1 MTSEN
6 ENLRKSVAS
15 QSKYGSGD
23 SVAVQAMQNQITI
36 LEKENE
42 FLRKKLKH
50 ILPTSSS
57 PKEITTAT
65 KETEVQKTN
74 VSATELAE
82 LKALEMI
89 RKLLDSVQKH
99 HGQSGR
105 VQEAL
110 KELSA
115 KKLKTLHAGT
125 CKKPDCD
132 MTHLYSNDNSLH
144 DEYDTVKSDTKRKS
158 NTEMIADVKRF
169 KGISYTETFEEVQ

>member
-1 MTSEN
+1 VIAEN
-6 ENLRKSVAS
+6 DNLKRSVAS
-15 QSKYGSGD
+15 QSKCGSGD
-23 SVAVQAMQNQITI
+23 SVTMQAMQNQITI

-57 PKEITTAT
+57 PE
-65 KETEVQKTN
+65 ETEAQKT
-74 VSATELAE
+74 SISETEMAE
-82 LKALEMI
+82 LRALEMI

-115 KKLKTLHAGT
+115 KKLKTLHAST
-125 CKKPDCD
+125 CKKLDCD
-132 MTHLYSNDNSLH
+132 ITHMYSNGNSLL
-144 DEYDTVKSDTKRKS
+144 DETDTVKSDTKRKNS
-158 NTEMIADVKRF
+158 AEMIADVKRY
-169 KGISYTETFEEVQ
+169 KGISYTDTSEEVK